1 MKIMGIKKLKPTSP
15 GLRGMSR
22 LTNEEI
28 TTNRPEKS
36 LLVPLKKTGGRNNSG
51 RITARHRGGGH
62 KRHYRLI
69 DFKRNK
75 DNIPAKVA
83 SIEYDPNRTANIALL
98 HYADGEKRYILSP
111 VGLQVGDEILSGSQ
125 ADIKVG
131 HALEL
136 KSMPLGTSIHNVELQ
151 PGRGGQMARA
161 AGTSAQLVAK
171 EGAYAQVRL
180 PSGEVRMVPLICRA
194 TIGQIGNVD
203 VKNMSIGKAGRKRHM
218 GRKPHVRGIAMNP
231 CDHPHGGGE
240 GRAPVG
246 GKPQTPWGKP
256 AMGYRTR
263 KRKPSDKY
271 ITTKRVSRNAR

>member
-1 MKIMGIKKLKPTSP
+1 MGIKKLKPTSN
-15 GLRGMSR
+15 GVRNMSR
-22 LTNEEI
+22 LTFDEI
-28 TTNRPEKS
+28 TTDKPEKS
-36 LLVPLKKTGGRNNSG
+36 LLVSLNKKAGRNNAG
-51 RITARHRGGGH
+51 RITTRHRGGGH

-83 SIEYDPNRTANIALL
+83 SIEYDPNRSANIALL
-98 HYADGEKRYILSP
+98 HYADGEKRYIIAPLK
-111 VGLQVGDEILSGSQ
+111 LHVGDTLLSGKNAEIQ
-125 ADIKVG
+125 AG

-136 KSMPLGTSIHNVELQ
+136 KDIPLGTVVHNVELQ

-171 EGAYAQVRL
+171 EGDYAQVKL
-180 PSGEVRMVPLICRA
+180 PSGEVRRVLINCRA

-203 VKNMSIGKAGRKRHM
+203 VKNVKIGKAGRVRHL
-218 GRKPHVRGIAMNP
+218 GRRPQVRGVVMNP

-240 GRAPVG
+240 GRAPIG

-256 AMGYRTR
+256 AMGFRTR

-271 ITTKRVSRNAR
+271 ITIKRVSRNAR

>member
-1 MKIMGIKKLKPTSP
+1 MGIKKLKPTSN
-15 GLRGMSR
+15 GVRNMSR
-22 LTNEEI
+22 LTFDEI
-28 TTNRPEKS
+28 TTDKPEKS
-36 LLVPLKKTGGRNNSG
+36 LLVPLSKKAGRNNAG
-51 RITARHRGGGH
+51 RITTRHRGGGH

-83 SIEYDPNRTANIALL
+83 SIEYDPNRSANIALL
-98 HYADGEKRYILSP
+98 HYADGEKRYILAP
-111 VGLQVGDEILSGSQ
+111 LKLQVGDTILSGKEAEIQ
-125 ADIKVG
+125 VG

-136 KSMPLGTSIHNVELQ
+136 KDIPLGTVVHNVELQ
-151 PGRGGQMARA
+151 PGRGGQLARA

-171 EGAYAQVRL
+171 EGDYAQIKL
-180 PSGEVRMVPLICRA
+180 PSGEVRRVLITCRA

-203 VKNMSIGKAGRKRHM
+203 VKNVKVGKAGRVRHM
-218 GRKPHVRGIAMNP
+218 GRRPQVRGVVMNP

-240 GRAPVG
+240 GRAPIG

-256 AMGYRTR
+256 AMGFRTR

-271 ITTKRVSRNAR
+271 ITIKRVSRNAR

>member
-1 MKIMGIKKLKPTSP
+1 MGIKKLKPTSN
-15 GLRGMSR
+15 GVRNMSR
-22 LTNEEI
+22 LTFDEI
-28 TTNRPEKS
+28 TTDKPEKS
-36 LLVPLKKTGGRNNSG
+36 LLVPLNKKAGRNNAG
-51 RITARHRGGGH
+51 RITTRHRGGGH

-83 SIEYDPNRTANIALL
+83 SIEYDPNRSANIALL
-98 HYADGEKRYILSP
+98 HYADGEKRYILAP
-111 VGLQVGDEILSGSQ
+111 LKLQVGDTLLSGKEAEIQ
-125 ADIKVG
+125 VG

-136 KSMPLGTSIHNVELQ
+136 KDIPLGTVVHNVELQ

-171 EGAYAQVRL
+171 EGDYAQIKL
-180 PSGEVRMVPLICRA
+180 PSGEVRRVLISCRA

-203 VKNMSIGKAGRKRHM
+203 VKNVKIGKAGRVRHL
-218 GRKPHVRGIAMNP
+218 GRRPQVRGVVMNP

-240 GRAPVG
+240 GRAPIG

-271 ITTKRVSRNAR
+271 ITIKRVSRNAR

>member
-1 MKIMGIKKLKPTSP
+1 MGIKKLKPTSN
-15 GLRGMSR
+15 GVRNMSR
-22 LTNEEI
+22 LTYDAI
-28 TTNRPEKS
+28 TTDKPEKS
-36 LLVPLKKTGGRNNSG
+36 LLVPLSKHAGRNNKG
-51 RITARHRGGGH
+51 RITTRHRGGGH

-83 SIEYDPNRTANIALL
+83 SIEYDPNRSANIALL
-98 HYADGEKRYILSP
+98 HYADGEKRYILAP
-111 VGLQVGDEILSGSQ
+111 LKLQVGDTLLSGEKAEIQ
-125 ADIKVG
+125 VG
-131 HALEL
+131 NTLEL
-136 KSMPLGTSIHNVELQ
+136 KDIPLGTAVHNVELQ

-171 EGAYAQVRL
+171 EGDYAQVKL
-180 PSGEVRMVPLICRA
+180 PSGEVRRVLRNCRA
-194 TIGQIGNVD
+194 TIGQLGNAD
-203 VKNMSIGKAGRKRHM
+203 AKNIKIGKAGRKRHM
-218 GRKPHVRGIAMNP
+218 GWRPQVRGVVMNP

-240 GRAPVG
+240 GRAPIG